1 MIENSLNTGNILID
15 GKPNEGTPN
24 RCFICSLE
32 LYLVHGKNRFTIPTF
47 DFSENRLERAWVSV
61 LEHNQKSG
69 SFLTV
74 G

>member
-1 MIENSLNTGNILID
+1 MIEITLKTGNILI
-15 GKPNEGTPN
+15 GRKPCDGTPN
-24 RCFICSLE
+24 LCFLCSLD
-32 LYLVHGKNRFTIPTF
+32 LYLVHGKNRFRIPNF
-47 DFSENRLERAWVSV
+47 EFPENRLERAWVSV